1 MPEHAAPSPSALVTG
16 AARRVGLAI
25 AADLAA
31 HGFAVAL
38 HCNTSCEEADDAVA
52 AILEAGGSAAAI
64 TADLTDRHAVAGLVD
79 AARQAIGPLTLLVN
93 NASVFEYDDLETL
106 DHDIWDRQM
115 AVHLEAPAF
124 LARDFVAQ
132 LPADAEGNIVNIIDQ
147 RVWRPTPHFFSY
159 TTAKSALWA
168 ATRTMAQTLAPRVR
182 VNAIGPGPTL
192 PGPRQS
198 EADFAAQVAAVPLQR
213 GPSPEEIAAAVRFLV
228 ETPSMTGQMLAL
240 DGGQHLAWETPDVV
254 RANE

>member
-1 MPEHAAPSPSALVTG
+1 MMTATATPRSALVTG

-38 HCNTSCEEADDAVA
+38 HCHTSCAEAEEAA
-52 AILEAGGSAAAI
+52 ADIIKAGGRAAVLA
-64 TADLTDRHAVAGLVD
+64 ADLTDRAAVAGLID
-79 AARQAIGPLTLLVN
+79 AARAEIGPLSLLVN

-106 DHDIWDRQM
+106 DHDNWDRQM

-132 LPADAEGNIVNIIDQ
+132 LPDGVDGNIVNIIDQ

-198 EADFAAQVAAVPLQR
+198 DADFAAQIAAVPLQR
-213 GPSPEEIAAAVRFLV
+213 GPTPEEIAAAVRFLV
-228 ETPSMTGQMLAL
+228 DTPSMTGQMLAL

>member
-213 GPSPEEIAAAVRFLV
+213 GPSPE
-228 ETPSMTGQMLAL
+228 
-240 DGGQHLAWETPDVV
+240 
-254 RANE
+254 